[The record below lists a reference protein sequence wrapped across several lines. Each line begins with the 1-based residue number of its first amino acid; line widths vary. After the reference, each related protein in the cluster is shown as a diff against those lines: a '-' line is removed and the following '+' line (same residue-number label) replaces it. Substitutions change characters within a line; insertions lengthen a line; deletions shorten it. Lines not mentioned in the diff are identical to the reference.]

1 MGGRLGNVPWL
12 EWSQWLRPG
21 TGALRPGLV
30 RPATTG
36 NFGVRVQF
44 NCGGRGAKTLKEKP
58 SAVTL
63 PLVTEK

>member
-1 MGGRLGNVPWL
+1 MASRRHVGRHLAG
-12 EWSQWLRPG
+12 EDA
-21 TGALRPGLV
+21 GAPR
-30 RPATTG
+30 T
-36 NFGVRVQF
+36 FQF